1 MKDLLKLSN
10 EQIDGIAAQ
19 LKQLSSKSV
28 SRADGGELTSLLY
41 DLLMDSASCR
51 KRLNDYTEGLL
62 VQTAQKLDHFKAA
75 FHAARGGGTA

>member
-10 EQIDGIAAQ
+10 EQIDQIAAE
-19 LKQLSSKSV
+19 LKRIASHAK
-28 SRADGGELTSLLY
+28 RDGSEMSTLLY

-62 VQTAQKLDHFKAA
+62 VQTAQRLDVFAA
-75 FHAARGGGTA
+75 AYKQSRGGQA